1 MAEERRCPTCGALVS
16 DDAEWCGQCFT
27 SLREPAAAPEPPSAR
42 EPPAAPEPTAPDPVA
57 TTPTVTPGEGEAPTR
72 QAAFWP
78 CSVCGA
84 HNPIAFEVCETC
96 GTPFATV
103 MRGVDRQRVD
113 PKVARTRSMVFPGA
127 GHAVLGYPIDGF
139 ARGAVFALSLG
150 LAIFLWV
157 SVPRSGPMLLAVT
170 LLVATAAGVYALSL
184 TETRQLSE
192 RGGGLLIPSKYLLWG
207 CVAWM
212 YVIVATIAL
221 SVAGNARR

>member
-16 DDAEWCGQCFT
+16 EDAEWCGQCFT
-27 SLREPAAAPEPPSAR
+27 SLREPPLV
-42 EPPAAPEPTAPDPVA
+42 PEPTAPEPAAPFAA
-57 TTPTVTPGEGEAPTR
+57 TATSGDGEPTQR

-96 GTPFATV
+96 GTPFAAV
-103 MRGVDRQRVD
+103 MRGVDRQRAD
-113 PKVARTRSMVFPGA
+113 PRVARTRSMIFPGA

-150 LAIFLWV
+150 LAIFLAV
-157 SVPRSGPMLLAVT
+157 TVPRSGPMLLAIT
-170 LLVATAAGVYALSL
+170 LLVGTAVGVYALSL

-207 CVAWM
+207 CVALM
-212 YVIVATIAL
+212 FLIVATIAL
-221 SVAGNARR
+221 SIAGNARR

>member
-16 DDAEWCGQCFT
+16 EDAEWCGQCFT
-27 SLREPAAAPEPPSAR
+27 SLREPSAPPEPAVPEPPAF
-42 EPPAAPEPTAPDPVA
+42 EPAVPAAATATA
-57 TTPTVTPGEGEAPTR
+57 GEAQSTPR

-96 GTPFATV
+96 GTPFAAV
-103 MRGVDRQRVD
+103 MRGVERQQVD
-113 PKVARTRSMVFPGA
+113 PRVARTRSMIFPGA
-127 GHAVLGYPIDGF
+127 GHALLGYPIDGF

-150 LAIFLWV
+150 LAIFLAV
-157 SVPRSGPMLLAVT
+157 SVPRSGPMLLAIT
-170 LLVATAAGVYALSL
+170 LLVATAVGVYALSL

-207 CVAWM
+207 CVALM
-212 YVIVATIAL
+212 FIIVGTIAL
-221 SVAGNARR
+221 SIAGNARR

>member
-27 SLREPAAAPEPPSAR
+27 SLREPPAASE
-42 EPPAAPEPTAPDPVA
+42 PAAPGPVAPAA
-57 TTPTVTPGEGEAPTR
+57 TTPTAAPPGEGEAPTR

-113 PKVARTRSMVFPGA
+113 PKVARMRSMVFPGA

-150 LAIFLWV
+150 LAIFLSV
-157 SVPRSGPMLLAVT
+157 SVPRSGPMLLAIT
-170 LLVATAAGVYALSL
+170 LLVATAVGVYVLSL

-207 CVAWM
+207 CVALM
-212 YVIVATIAL
+212 FLIVGTIAL
-221 SVAGNARR
+221 SIAGNARR